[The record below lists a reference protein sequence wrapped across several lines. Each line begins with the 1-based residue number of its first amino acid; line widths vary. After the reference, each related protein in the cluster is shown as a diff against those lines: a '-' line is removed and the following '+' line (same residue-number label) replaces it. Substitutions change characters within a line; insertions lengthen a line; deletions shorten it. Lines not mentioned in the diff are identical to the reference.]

1 MAKCPGE
8 GRLSNLLWSEAPLCS
23 HATRLDY
30 LRRYCTALVPV
41 GHLGCHSWARHGIVR
56 IRLTRIFDNIE
67 LALGDHLVETL
78 INSDRI
84 DAAVGYFNLRG
95 WKLFGDVITDRE
107 VGVNPVARV
116 LVGMVHGDPEEQVMA
131 HLQRTL
137 EGSSES
143 DEIDRKTA
151 QARLK
156 QAKLKFRQ
164 QLMRGAPTKQDQET
178 IRALREQLSDGRV
191 AIKLF
196 TRRPLHGKTYICH
209 RQDKIT
215 PTVAYVGSS
224 NMTTSGLASNFE
236 LNVDVVD
243 SDGAK
248 KLDGWFEARW
258 NDTFAVDVTSDL
270 IEVIDESWA
279 SEYLLSPYEVY
290 LKVCWHLSR
299 DVREGLIEYT
309 LPPSMRNQ
317 LLEYQESAVKT
328 LSRRIMTRGG
338 AMLGDVVGL
347 GKTITAT
354 ATAMMLNEAE
364 GYRTLVVC
372 PPNLEKMWW
381 DYKERYELNAT
392 VVPFSMAA
400 KRLPNLGRYQFVVV
414 DESHTMRNDTRQ
426 DYQALLEYIRNYDS
440 KVLLLTATPYNIRFR
455 DVANQLGLYLEPDED
470 LGLQPVVA
478 MSKDD
483 KFADRVDGK
492 TSTLEAFRRSDEP
505 DDWKRL
511 MSEHLIRRTRSF
523 IRKNYALTDADG
535 TEYLTFANGTKF
547 TFPTRVPKPLVHS
560 FGEHDPA
567 AKMESV
573 ATLDTIDHLE
583 LPRYNLSAYLKKSLQ
598 LSGEEKKVV
607 ERFERGSGH
616 LLGFVRSGLY
626 KRLSSCGFSFM
637 LSLQRHIARNELYIY
652 AVQNNLE
659 LPLGTLLDPMLTSS
673 ESDDDAEEDYEGVE
687 PLTTDTTQSQY
698 ETLKL
703 NAPKGVR
710 WIRPSVFNDLLLK
723 DLNADTNALKGLL
736 HEFGDWTAAVDS
748 KLDAI
753 VKLLTETHPDE
764 KVLIFTE
771 YKDTAN
777 YVAASLTAAG
787 IDHVGMASGATQN
800 PTEIARRFSPRS
812 NMMGSATLEDVELDS
827 LIDSDA
833 EYRVLVSTDVLS
845 EGQNLQDAHIVVNY
859 DLPWAIIRLIQRAGR
874 VDRVGQKADE
884 VLIYSL
890 WHEGVEAVLKL
901 RERIAARLQANA
913 EVFGSD
919 EQFFGSDEEV
929 KVIEDL
935 YKGKL
940 DESEIDQEVDASS
953 LAYEV
958 WNTAESEFEELAHK
972 VRDLPDL
979 VYATRPA
986 LSDRD
991 VDGVVCYVRTENDND
1006 GFGFGTPGGIRLLTG
1021 QEALARFKCE
1031 PDTPAL
1037 SARSDHFP
1045 LLVQMAQGNLI
1056 QGVNVEG
1063 RLNGVRKRVWNRLNG
1078 ALVANHNDVAEA
1090 LEALFRRPL
1099 TKEAE
1104 KRFSTA
1110 LGARS
1115 DVDDLADLLL
1125 LLHRDGRLVI
1135 DVATADPIH
1144 IVCSMGVVV

>member
-1 MAKCPGE
+1 MT
-8 GRLSNLLWSEAPLCS
+8 
-23 HATRLDY
+23 H
-30 LRRYCTALVPV
+30 
-41 GHLGCHSWARHGIVR
+41 
-56 IRLTRIFDNIE
+56 IFDNIE
-67 LALGDHLVETL
+67 LALGGHLVQTL
-78 INSDRI
+78 KDSTRI

-95 WKLFGDVITDRE
+95 WKLFGDVVAERE
-107 VGVNPVARV
+107 SGDHPIARV
-116 LVGMVHGDPEEQVMA
+116 LIGMVHGDPEAQVMA

-137 EGSSES
+137 EGGQES
-143 DEIDRKTA
+143 DDIDRKTA

-164 QLMRGAPTKQDQET
+164 QLMRGAPTKQDEQT
-178 IRALREQLSDGRV
+178 IRALREQLADGRV

-215 PTVAYVGSS
+215 PIVAYVGSS
-224 NMTTSGLASNFE
+224 NLTTSGLVSNFE

-243 SDGAK
+243 SDGAE

-258 NDTFAVDVTSDL
+258 DDPFAVDVTADL
-270 IEVIDESWA
+270 IDVIDESWA
-279 SEYLLSPYEVY
+279 SENLLSPYEVY

-364 GYRTLVVC
+364 GYRTLIVC

-381 DYKERYELNAT
+381 EYKEKYELNAT
-392 VVPFSMAA
+392 VVPYSMAA
-400 KRLPNLGRYQFVVV
+400 KRLPDLGRYQFVIV
-414 DESHTMRNDTRQ
+414 DESHTMRSDSRQ
-426 DYQALLEYIRNYDS
+426 DYKALLEYIRNYNS

-535 TEYLTFANGTKF
+535 TEYLMFANGTKF
-547 TFPTRVPKPLVHS
+547 TFPTRVPKPLIHS
-560 FGEHDPA
+560 FGEGDPA

-573 ATLDTIDHLE
+573 ETLDTIDNLI
-583 LPRYNLSAYLKKSLQ
+583 LPRYNLSAYLKKALQ
-598 LSGEEKKVV
+598 LTADEKRVV

-626 KRLSSCGFSFM
+626 KRLSSAGYSFM
-637 LSLQRHIARNELYIY
+637 LSLERHIARNELYIY
-652 AVQNNLE
+652 AVENDLE
-659 LPLGTLLDPMLTSS
+659 LPLGTLLDPMLNSS

-687 PLTTDTTQSQY
+687 PPTTGAAQLQY
-698 ETLKL
+698 ESLKS
-703 NAPKGVR
+703 NAPKDVR
-710 WIRPSVFNDLLLK
+710 WIRPSVFNELFLEDLK
-723 DLNADTNALKGLL
+723 TDTDALKALL
-736 HEFGDWTAAVDS
+736 ADFGVWSASVDS

-753 VKLLTETHPDE
+753 VKLVTETHPDD

-777 YVAASLTAAG
+777 YVADSLIAAG
-787 IDHVGMASGATQN
+787 IERVGIASGATQN
-800 PTEIARRFSPRS
+800 PTEVARRFSPRS
-812 NMMGSATLEDVELDS
+812 NMIGSATLDEVDLEA
-827 LIDSDA
+827 LIDPAS

-890 WHEGVEAVLKL
+890 WHEGVEEVLRL
-901 RERIAARLQANA
+901 RERIAERLRANA

-958 WNTAESEFEELAHK
+958 WNTAETEDEQLAHR

-991 VDGVVCYVRTENDND
+991 VNGVVCYVRTENDND
-1006 GFGFGTPGGIRLLTG
+1006 GFGLGTPDGIRLLTG

-1031 PDTPAL
+1031 PETPAL
-1037 SARSDHFP
+1037 NARSDHFP
-1045 LLVQMAQGNLI
+1045 LLVQMAQGNLV
-1056 QGVNVEG
+1056 QGANVEG

-1078 ALVANHNDVAEA
+1078 TLATNSADVADA

-1104 KRFSTA
+1104 KRFSAA
-1110 LGARS
+1110 LAARS
-1115 DVDDLADLLL
+1115 DVDDLVDLLL
-1125 LLHRDGRLVI
+1125 LLHRDGRLVVDI
-1135 DVATADPIH
+1135 AAADPIH

>member
-1 MAKCPGE
+1 M
-8 GRLSNLLWSEAPLCS
+8 
-23 HATRLDY
+23 
-30 LRRYCTALVPV
+30 
-41 GHLGCHSWARHGIVR
+41 
-56 IRLTRIFDNIE
+56 TRIFDNIE
-67 LALGDHLVETL
+67 LALGEHLVATL
-78 INSDRI
+78 QESDRI

-95 WKLFGDVITDRE
+95 WKLFGDVVADRE
-107 VGVNPVARV
+107 PGEHAVARV
-116 LVGMVHGDPEEQVMA
+116 LIGMVHGDPEEQVMT
-131 HLQRTL
+131 HLQRAL
-137 EGSSES
+137 EGDKES
-143 DEIDRKTA
+143 NDIDRRIA
-151 QARLK
+151 QTRLK

-164 QLMRGAPTKQDQET
+164 QLMRGAPTKQDEET
-178 IRALREQLSDGRV
+178 IRTLREQLADGRV
-191 AIKLF
+191 AIRLF

-215 PTVAYVGSS
+215 PVVAYVGSS
-224 NMTTSGLASNFE
+224 NLTTSGLASNFE

-243 SDGAK
+243 SDGAM
-248 KLDGWFEARW
+248 KLNDWFEARW
-258 NDTFAVDVTSDL
+258 GDPFAVDVTADL

-279 SEYLLSPYEVY
+279 SESLLSPYEVY

-309 LPPSMRNQ
+309 LPPSMRNE

-354 ATAMMLNEAE
+354 ATATMLNEAE
-364 GYRTLVVC
+364 GFRTLIVC

-381 DYKERYELNAT
+381 DYKEKYELNAT
-392 VVPFSMAA
+392 VIPYSMAA
-400 KRLPNLGRYQFVVV
+400 KRLPNLGRYQFVIV
-414 DESHTMRNDTRQ
+414 DESHTMRSDTRQ
-426 DYQALLEYIRNYDS
+426 DYKALLGYIRNYDC
-440 KVLLLTATPYNIRFR
+440 KVLLLTATPYNIRFS

-535 TEYLTFANGTKF
+535 TEYLMFANGTKF
-547 TFPTRVPKPLVHS
+547 TFPGRVPKPLVHS
-560 FGEHDPA
+560 FGEGDPA

-573 ATLDTIDHLE
+573 TTLDTIDNLL
-583 LPRYNLSAYLKKSLQ
+583 LPRYNLSAYLKKTQKLTAD
-598 LSGEEKKVV
+598 ERKVV

-626 KRLSSCGFSFM
+626 KRLSSAGYSFL
-637 LSLQRHIARNELYIY
+637 LSLKRHVARNELYIY
-652 AVQNNLE
+652 AIENDLD

-673 ESDDDAEEDYEGVE
+673 ESDDDADADYSEVE
-687 PLTTDTTQSQY
+687 PPITGTAQLQY
-698 ETLKL
+698 ESLK
-703 NAPKGVR
+703 ASTPKDVR
-710 WIRPSVFNDLLLK
+710 WIRPTVFNELLLN
-723 DLNADTNALKGLL
+723 DLHVDTDSLKALLA
-736 HEFGDWTAAVDS
+736 EFGDWSTEADS

-777 YVAASLTAAG
+777 YVADALVAAG
-787 IDHVGMASGATQN
+787 IDRVGIASGATQN
-800 PTEIARRFSPRS
+800 PTEVARRFSPRS
-812 NMMGSATLEDVELDS
+812 NMIGSATLDEVDLEE
-827 LIDSDA
+827 LIDSAA

-874 VDRVGQKADE
+874 VDRVGQKAKE

-890 WHEGVEAVLKL
+890 WHEGVEEVLRL
-901 RERIAARLQANA
+901 RERIAERLRANA

-929 KVIEDL
+929 RIIEDL

-940 DESEIDQEVDASS
+940 DETKIDQEVDASS

-958 WNTAESEFEELAHK
+958 WNAAETADEHLAHR
-972 VRDLPDL
+972 VRNLPDL
-979 VYATRPA
+979 VYATRP
-986 LSDRD
+986 SFSERD
-991 VDGVVCYVRTENDND
+991 LDGVVCYVRTENDND
-1006 GFGFGTPGGIRLLTG
+1006 GFGFGSPNGVRLLTG

-1037 SARSDHFP
+1037 AARSDHFP
-1045 LLVQMAQGNLI
+1045 LLVQMAQGDLV
-1056 QGVNVEG
+1056 QGTNVEG

-1078 ALVANHNDVAEA
+1078 TFATNSVAVAEA
-1090 LEALFRRPL
+1090 LETLFRRPL

-1110 LGARS
+1110 LAARS
-1115 DVDDLADLLL
+1115 DVDDLVNLLL
-1125 LLHRDGRLVI
+1125 LLHRDGRLVVDI
-1135 DVATADPIH
+1135 AATDPIH
-1144 IVCSMGVVV
+1144 IVCSMGVVA